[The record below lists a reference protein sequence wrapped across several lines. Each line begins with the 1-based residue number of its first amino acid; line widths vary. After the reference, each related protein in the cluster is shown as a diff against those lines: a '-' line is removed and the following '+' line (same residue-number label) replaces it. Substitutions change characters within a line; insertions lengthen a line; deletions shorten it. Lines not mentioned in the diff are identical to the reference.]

1 MEMKKLSKAV
11 VIASIAATTAPA
23 AFAADVAPD
32 FSTILGGFAV
42 ASIVTAIM
50 SAGGLKATANFVR
63 WGANKV
69 AGFFR

>member
-11 VIASIAATTAPA
+11 VIASIAATIAPA
-23 AFAADVAPD
+23 AFAAEAAPD

-42 ASIVTAIM
+42 TSIVAAVM
-50 SAGGLKATANFVR
+50 SAGGLKAVANFTK
-63 WGANKV
+63 WGANKL